1 MIESVYQIL
10 AKIGFTHP
18 LHPPATHL
26 PAGLIIGGFVFAL
39 IAWIFNRKS
48 LKQTAHHCYIL
59 AFVMAIP
66 TILLGL
72 MDWQHRFGGAYLFEF
87 KMKLVL
93 AGILLFLLLV
103 AVVYAALSGTF
114 TKTLVAIYA
123 LCLVTVIGLGYFGG
137 ELVYGNGNKTS
148 TLAETTGQAGEGA
161 ALFQQNCSACHFTDT
176 TETKVGPGLKGLFAQ
191 DKFPISGKPVSDDG
205 FRQLLKTP
213 YSKMPPFGHLADEQ
227 VKALLDYLKT
237 L

>member
-1 MIESVYQIL
+1 MIESIYQIL
-10 AKIGFTHP
+10 AKIGYTHP

-26 PAGLIIGGFVFAL
+26 PAVLIIGGFIFAL
-39 IAWIFNRKS
+39 IAWIFNRKT
-48 LKQTAHHCYIL
+48 LAQTASHCFSL
-59 AFVMAIP
+59 ALVMAVV
-66 TILLGL
+66 TILLGY

-114 TKTLVAIYA
+114 TRILVAIYA
-123 LCLVTVIGLGYFGG
+123 LCLLTVIGLGYYGG

-148 TLAETTGQAGEGA
+148 VEAAAKDLPAEGA
-161 ALFQQNCSACHFTDT
+161 ALFKQNCSACHFTDS

-227 VKALLDYLKT
+227 VNALLDYLKT

>member
-1 MIESVYQIL
+1 MIESIYQIL
-10 AKIGFTHP
+10 AKIGYTHP

-39 IAWIFNRKS
+39 LAWIFNRKG
-48 LKQTAHHCYIL
+48 LKQTARHCFIL
-59 AFVMAIP
+59 ALVAAVP

-87 KMKLVL
+87 KMKLAL

-103 AVVYAALSGTF
+103 AVVYAALFGTF
-114 TKTLVAIYA
+114 TKTLLAIYT
-123 LCLVTVIGLGYFGG
+123 LCLLAVIGLGYFGG
-137 ELVYGNGNKTS
+137 ELVYGTKTI
-148 TLAETTGQAGEGA
+148 AETESKGMASEGA
-161 ALFQQNCSACHFTDT
+161 LLFKQNCSACHFTDST
-176 TETKVGPGLKGLFAQ
+176 ATKVGPGLKGLFAQ
-191 DKFPISGKPVSDDG
+191 DKFPVSGKPVSDDG
-205 FRQLLKTP
+205 LRQILKTP

-227 VKALLDYLKT
+227 VNALLDYLKT